1 MRRMFAVLLTFLT
14 VLCGCMAASE
24 LPSFEP
30 PLEQA
35 PQPPAEEKQATYQFS
50 VAFTGN
56 SYSKKVYQAAANI
69 EKRTNG
75 DMKLVIFS
83 DGQMGTDAEILRAV
97 QNGTLSI
104 AAANTSIFQPLVP
117 EAAVINIPACYTQYV
132 RPYIS
137 YDGEFYNQF
146 NKCFN
151 EAGFELIVQESSGYR
166 LLTSASSITSLEQL
180 GELRIRTLNNR
191 FHVRLWELLGAEPYQ
206 NIEWNELYYALQ
218 EGVVEAQD
226 NPLEIIRMGRLQDI
240 HPYAL
245 NGPFFVT
252 YNSLAMN
259 KKAYDLLPQDYQKI
273 LKEELYTAMAENITR
288 MRKNPIEVY
297 GLTINSLSEDD
308 QELLK
313 TRLTPMLNE
322 IEDEAGA
329 DLMHA
334 LIIENQLKNDL
345 PNRIFL
351 KSE

>member
-1 MRRMFAVLLTFLT
+1 MKRLYAVMLVFLT
-14 VLCGCMAASE
+14 ALCGCMAATSE
-24 LPSFEP
+24 LP
-30 PLEQA
+30 PLELPAESVSQA
-35 PQPPAEEKQATYQFS
+35 PAEVQQATYQFS

-75 DMKLVIFS
+75 DLKLVIFS
-83 DGQMGTDAEILRAV
+83 DGQMGTDTEIIQAV

-104 AAANTSIFQPLVP
+104 VAANTAIFQPLVP
-117 EAAVINIPACYTQYV
+117 QAAVINIPACYTQYV
-132 RPYIS
+132 QPYIS
-137 YDGEFYNQF
+137 YDGEFYRQF

-151 EAGFELIVQESSGYR
+151 KAGFELLVQEASGYR
-166 LLTSASSITSLEQL
+166 LLTSASSITTLDQL
-180 GELRIRTLNNR
+180 GGLRIRTLNNR

-206 NIEWNELYYALQ
+206 NIEWSELYYALQ

-259 KKAYDLLPQDYQKI
+259 KAAYDALPEDYQKI
-273 LKEELYTAMAENITR
+273 LKEELYTAMAENIAR
-288 MRKNPIEVY
+288 MRKNPVEVY
-297 GLTINSLSEDD
+297 GLTINSLSQDD

-313 TRLTPMLNE
+313 ARLLPMLNE
-322 IEDEAGA
+322 IEQETGS
-329 DLMHA
+329 DLTNA
-334 LIIENQLKNDL
+334 LIIENQLKKD
-345 PNRIFL
+345 
-351 KSE
+351 

>member
-1 MRRMFAVLLTFLT
+1 MRRIFAVLLTSLAL
-14 VLCGCMAASE
+14 LCGCMRASD

-30 PLEQA
+30 PVEEA
-35 PQPPAEEKQATYQFS
+35 SQPPPKEKQATYQFS
-50 VAFTGN
+50 VAFNGN

-75 DMKLVIFS
+75 DMKLVIFP
-83 DGQMGTDAEILRAV
+83 DAQMGTTNEMIRAV

-104 AAANTSIFQPLVP
+104 TVTNTSSFQSLVP
-117 EAAVINIPACYTQYV
+117 QAAVINIPACYTQYV
-132 RPYIS
+132 QPYIS

-151 EAGFELIVQESSGYR
+151 KAGFELLVQESSGYR

-180 GELRIRTLNNR
+180 KGLRIRTLDNR
-191 FHVRLWELLGAEPYQ
+191 FHVRLWELLGAQPYQ
-206 NIEWNELYYALQ
+206 NIEWNDLYYALQ

-259 KKAYDLLPQDYQKI
+259 KKAYDLLPTDYQKI
-273 LKEELYTAMAENITR
+273 LKEELYTAMAENTTR

-297 GLTINSLSEDD
+297 GLTINSLSKDD

-313 TRLTPMLNE
+313 TLLLPMLDE
-322 IEDEAGA
+322 IEKEAGS
-329 DLMHA
+329 DLTQA
-334 LIIENQLKNDL
+334 LIAENQLK
-345 PNRIFL
+345 
-351 KSE
+351 S

>member
-1 MRRMFAVLLTFLT
+1 MRRMSTVLLTFL
-14 VLCGCMAASE
+14 VLLCGCMTASD
-24 LPSFEP
+24 LSSLEP
-30 PLEQA
+30 QIQEVS
-35 PQPPAEEKQATYQFS
+35 QPPVQEKQATYEFS

-56 SYSKKVYQAAANI
+56 SYSKKIYQAAANI
-69 EKRTNG
+69 QKRTDG

-83 DGQMGTDAEILRAV
+83 DGQMGTDAEIIRAV

-104 AAANTSIFQPLVP
+104 AATNTSIFQPLVP
-117 EAAVINIPACYTQYV
+117 EAAVINIPACYKQYV
-132 RPYIS
+132 QPYIS
-137 YDGEFYNQF
+137 YDGEFYEQF

-151 EAGFELIVQESSGYR
+151 KAGFELMVQESSGYR

-180 GELRIRTLNNR
+180 KGLRIRTLDNR
-191 FHVRLWELLGAEPYQ
+191 FHVRLWELLDAEPYQ
-206 NIEWNELYYALQ
+206 NIEWSELYYALQ

-259 KKAYDLLPQDYQKI
+259 KKAYDSLPADYQKI

-297 GLTINSLSEDD
+297 GLTINSLSQDD

-313 TRLTPMLNE
+313 TLLLPMLNE
-322 IEDEAGA
+322 IEREVGT
-329 DLMHA
+329 DLTQA
-334 LIIENQLKNDL
+334 LIVENQLK
-345 PNRIFL
+345 R
-351 KSE
+351 

>member
-1 MRRMFAVLLTFLT
+1 MRRMFAALLAFSAM
-14 VLCGCMAASE
+14 LCGCTAASAE
-24 LPSFEP
+24 LPSLEP
-30 PLEQA
+30 PVPEALQ
-35 PQPPAEEKQATYQFS
+35 QPAEEKQATYQFS

-69 EKRTNG
+69 EKRTDG
-75 DMKLVIFS
+75 DLELVIFS
-83 DGQMGTDAEILRAV
+83 DGQLGTDAEIIRAV
-97 QNGTLSI
+97 QSGTLSI
-104 AAANTSIFQPLVP
+104 AATNTSIFQSLVP

-132 RPYIS
+132 RPYVS
-137 YDGEFYNQF
+137 YDGDFYSQF
-146 NKCFN
+146 NKCFSK
-151 EAGFELIVQESSGYR
+151 AGFELLVQESSGYR

-180 GELRIRTLNNR
+180 KGLRIRTLDNR

-206 NIEWNELYYALQ
+206 NIEWSELYYAMQ

-259 KKAYDLLPQDYQKI
+259 KKAYESLPEDYQQI

-288 MRKNPIEVY
+288 MRKNPVEVY
-297 GLTINSLSEDD
+297 GLTINNLSGDD

-313 TRLTPMLNE
+313 IRLTPMLNE
-322 IEDEAGA
+322 IEKEAGA
-329 DLMHA
+329 DLMNA
-334 LIIENQLKNDL
+334 LIIENELK
-345 PNRIFL
+345 
-351 KSE
+351 K

>member
-1 MRRMFAVLLTFLT
+1 MRRTFAVLPVLLA

-24 LPSFEP
+24 LPPLP
-30 PLEQA
+30 PLSEESVSQA
-35 PQPPAEEKQATYQFS
+35 PEPEEATYQFS
-50 VAFTGN
+50 VAFNGN

-75 DMKLVIFS
+75 DMKLVIFP
-83 DGQMGTDAEILRAV
+83 DAQMGTSNEMMRAV
-97 QNGTLSI
+97 QNGTLSMTV
-104 AAANTSIFQPLVP
+104 TSTSNFQPLVP

-132 RPYIS
+132 QPYIS

-151 EAGFELIVQESSGYR
+151 KAGFELIVQESSGYR
-166 LLTSASSITSLEQL
+166 LLTSASSITTLEQL
-180 GELRIRTLNNR
+180 KGLRIRTLDNR

-206 NIEWNELYYALQ
+206 NIEWGELYYALQ
-218 EGVVEAQD
+218 DGVVEAQD

-252 YNSLAMN
+252 YNSLVMN
-259 KKAYDLLPQDYQKI
+259 KKAYDSLPEEYQKI

-297 GLTINSLSEDD
+297 GLTINSLSADD
-308 QELLK
+308 QALLK
-313 TRLTPMLNE
+313 TLLLPMLNE
-322 IEDEAGA
+322 IEQEAGS
-329 DLMHA
+329 DLTHA
-334 LIIENQLKNDL
+334 LIVENQLKNGSDEH
-345 PNRIFL
+345 IFL
-351 KSE
+351 EK

>member
-1 MRRMFAVLLTFLT
+1 MKRLYAAMLILLAA
-14 VLCGCMAASE
+14 LCGCAAATSE
-24 LPSFEP
+24 LIPPEP
-30 PLEQA
+30 PAVSLSEPSAGA
-35 PQPPAEEKQATYQFS
+35 PQPTYQFS

-56 SYSKKVYQAAANI
+56 SYSKKIYQAAANI

-75 DMKLVIFS
+75 DLKLVIFS
-83 DGQMGTDAEILRAV
+83 DGQMGTDAEVIQAV

-104 AAANTSIFQPLVP
+104 AAANTAIFQPLVP
-117 EAAVINIPACYTQYV
+117 QAAVINIPACYTQYV
-132 RPYIS
+132 QPYIS
-137 YDGEFYNQF
+137 YNGEFYRQF

-151 EAGFELIVQESSGYR
+151 KAGFELLVQESSGYR
-166 LLTSASSITSLEQL
+166 LLTSASSITALDQL
-180 GELRIRTLNNR
+180 SGLRIRTLNNR

-206 NIEWNELYYALQ
+206 NIEWSELYYALQ

-259 KKAYDLLPQDYQKI
+259 RAAYDKLPEDYQKI
-273 LKEELYTAMAENITR
+273 LKEELYAAMAENITR

-297 GLTINSLSEDD
+297 GLTINSLSPDD

-313 TRLTPMLNE
+313 ARLLPMLNE
-322 IEDEAGA
+322 IEREAGS
-329 DLMHA
+329 DLMKA
-334 LIIENQLKNDL
+334 LIVENGLKN
-345 PNRIFL
+345 
-351 KSE
+351 S